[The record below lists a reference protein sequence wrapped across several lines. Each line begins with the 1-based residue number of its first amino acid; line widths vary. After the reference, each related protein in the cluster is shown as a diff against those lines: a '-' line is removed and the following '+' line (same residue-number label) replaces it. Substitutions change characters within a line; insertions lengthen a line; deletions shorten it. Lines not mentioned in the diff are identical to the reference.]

1 MDAAWTRP
9 DPNGSSRRDSYSG
22 SSLLKINKMSNN
34 SKVLALKYRP
44 QIFDDLIGQEVV
56 AETITNS
63 IKADKIPNAYLF
75 TGIRGIGKTTTA
87 RIVAKGLNCLNG
99 IENLC
104 KEDLCEN
111 CKSIADSNHIDVL
124 EMDAASKTGVDDVR
138 DLIEFS
144 RYGPTSAK
152 YKIFI
157 IDEVHMLSKQAF
169 NALLKTLE
177 EPPEYL
183 KFIFAT
189 TEIKKIPITVVSR
202 CQRFDLSRIKSS
214 ELFEFIKDI
223 KEKEKG
229 KASDEALKLI
239 VKISEGS
246 VRDALSLLDRALL
259 SLDEKKELDLNAAQK
274 IFGYFDKSQLINL
287 FELILKGEEEKVINI
302 YRKIYDQGVEPK
314 VFINDFLEILY
325 YFKNINSLS
334 LESTNFTLNDE
345 EFSKI
350 KDISNQV
357 DSEVLILFWQFA
369 ISSLEELDIVS
380 NQHLS
385 IEMFLIR
392 LMHLSSIKLKKNI
405 DQEVKND
412 KEANKTDNKEKEFE
426 NNSRVVDQ
434 IKNIA
439 QEKNHKPEVKPEIK
453 AINKNLINSFD
464 DLLDI
469 CTQKKEIKLK
479 YELEKNV
486 NLVKFEINSIEI
498 SFNDN
503 LDKDFVKDLSSKL
516 FEWTGE
522 RWIITFSKS
531 KGDMSV
537 KEKQKNKKDELINEI
552 KSSEIYK
559 MVIKKFP
566 DAELLDVK
574 LNEKKEDKNDWFYKD
589 FR

>member
-1 MDAAWTRP
+1 M
-9 DPNGSSRRDSYSG
+9 N
-22 SSLLKINKMSNN
+22 NN

-44 QIFDDLIGQEVV
+44 QSFDDLIGQEVV
-56 AETITNS
+56 VETITNS
-63 IKADKIPNAYLF
+63 IKANKVPNAYLF

-87 RIVAKGLNCLNG
+87 RIVAKALNCSNG

-104 KEDLCEN
+104 KENLCEN
-111 CKSIADSNHIDVL
+111 CEAITNSSHIDVL

-202 CQRFDLSRIKSS
+202 CQRFDLSRIKST
-214 ELFEFIKDI
+214 ELFEFIKKI
-223 KEKEKG
+223 KDKENG
-229 KASDEALKLI
+229 KVSDDALKLI
-239 VKISEGS
+239 IKISEGS

-259 SLDEKKELDLNAAQK
+259 SLDDNTELDLNAAQK
-274 IFGYFDKSQLINL
+274 IFGYFDKSQLIDL
-287 FELILKGEEEKVINI
+287 FQLILNGEENKVINI

-314 VFINDFLEILY
+314 VFINDFLELLY
-325 YFKNINSLS
+325 YFKNINSLT
-334 LESTNFTLNDE
+334 LESTNFSLNDE
-345 EFSKI
+345 EFTRI
-350 KDISNQV
+350 KDISSQV
-357 DSEVLILFWQFA
+357 DTEVLILFWQFA

-392 LMHLSSIKLKKNI
+392 LMHLSSIKSKKTPDLNR
-405 DQEVKND
+405 DESLESAAVPKQ
-412 KEANKTDNKEKEFE
+412 TDIE
-426 NNSRVVDQ
+426 NVTQAIDQ

-439 QEKNHKPEVKPEIK
+439 QEKKIKLEIETEIK
-453 AINKNLINSFD
+453 AIDKSLINSFN
-464 DLLDI
+464 DLLDA
-469 CTQKKEIKLK
+469 CSEKKEIKLK

-486 NLVKFEINSIEI
+486 NLVKFERNRIEI

-503 LDKDFVKDLSSKL
+503 LDKDFVKDLSAKL
-516 FEWTGE
+516 FEWTSE

-531 KGDMSV
+531 KGEMSV
-537 KEKQKNKKDELINEI
+537 KEKQKNKREELINEV
-552 KSSEIYK
+552 KNSEIYK
-559 MVIKKFP
+559 TIIEKFP
-566 DAELLDVK
+566 DAELTDVK
-574 LNEKKEDKNDWFYKD
+574 LNKKED
-589 FR
+589 

>member
-1 MDAAWTRP
+1 M
-9 DPNGSSRRDSYSG
+9 N
-22 SSLLKINKMSNN
+22 NN

-44 QIFDDLIGQEVV
+44 QSFDDLIGQEVV
-56 AETITNS
+56 VETITNS
-63 IKADKIPNAYLF
+63 IKANKVPNAYLF

-87 RIVAKGLNCLNG
+87 RIVAKALNCSNG

-104 KEDLCEN
+104 KENLCEN
-111 CKSIADSNHIDVL
+111 CEAITNSSHIDVL

-202 CQRFDLSRIKSS
+202 CQRFDLSRIKST
-214 ELFEFIKDI
+214 ELFEFIKKI
-223 KEKEKG
+223 KDKENG
-229 KASDEALKLI
+229 KVSDDALKLI
-239 VKISEGS
+239 IKISEGS

-259 SLDEKKELDLNAAQK
+259 SLDDNTELDLNAAQK
-274 IFGYFDKSQLINL
+274 IFGYFDKSQLIDL
-287 FELILKGEEEKVINI
+287 FQLILNGEENKVINI

-314 VFINDFLEILY
+314 VFINDFLELLY
-325 YFKNINSLS
+325 YFKNINSLT
-334 LESTNFTLNDE
+334 LESTNFSLNDE
-345 EFSKI
+345 EFTRI
-350 KDISNQV
+350 KDISSQV
-357 DSEVLILFWQFA
+357 DAEVLILFWQFA

-392 LMHLSSIKLKKNI
+392 LMHLSSIKLKKTPDFN
-405 DQEVKND
+405 
-412 KEANKTDNKEKEFE
+412 TDESLESAAVLKQTDIE
-426 NNSRVVDQ
+426 NVTQAIDQ

-439 QEKNHKPEVKPEIK
+439 QEKKNKPEIETEIK
-453 AINKNLINSFD
+453 AIDKSLINSFN
-464 DLLDI
+464 DLLDA
-469 CTQKKEIKLK
+469 CLEKKEIKLK

-486 NLVKFEINSIEI
+486 NLVKFERNRIEI

-503 LDKDFVKDLSSKL
+503 LDKDFVKDLSAKL
-516 FEWTGE
+516 FEWTSE

-531 KGDMSV
+531 KGEMSV
-537 KEKQKNKKDELINEI
+537 KEKQKNKREELINEV
-552 KSSEIYK
+552 KNSEIYK
-559 MVIKKFP
+559 TIIEKFP
-566 DAELLDVK
+566 DAELTDVK
-574 LNEKKEDKNDWFYKD
+574 LNKKED
-589 FR
+589 

>member
-1 MDAAWTRP
+1 M
-9 DPNGSSRRDSYSG
+9 
-22 SSLLKINKMSNN
+22 NN
-34 SKVLALKYRP
+34 NLKVLALKYRP
-44 QIFDDLIGQEVV
+44 QTFDDLIGQEVV

-75 TGIRGIGKTTTA
+75 TGIRGIGKTTIA
-87 RIVAKGLNCLNG
+87 RIVAKTLNCSNG
-99 IENLC
+99 IENKC
-104 KEDLCEN
+104 KVKCDN
-111 CKSIADSNHIDVL
+111 CDSIASSNHIDVL

-214 ELFEFIKDI
+214 ELFKFIKKI
-223 KEKEKG
+223 KDKENG
-229 KASDEALKLI
+229 KVTDDALKLI

-259 SLDEKKELDLNAAQK
+259 SLDENTELDLNAAQK
-274 IFGYFDKSQLINL
+274 IFGYFDKSQLIDL
-287 FELILKGEEEKVINI
+287 FELILKGEETKVINI

-314 VFINDFLEILY
+314 VFINDFLELLY
-325 YFKNINSLS
+325 YFKNINSLT
-334 LESTNFTLNDE
+334 LESTNFSLNDE

-350 KDISNQV
+350 KSISNKV
-357 DSEVLILFWQFA
+357 ESDVLVLFWQFA

-392 LMHLSSIKLKKNI
+392 LMHLQPVKPQKKIEPEAKKGVTNEIEKNTSS
-405 DQEVKND
+405 
-412 KEANKTDNKEKEFE
+412 NKII
-426 NNSRVVDQ
+426 DQ
-434 IKNIA
+434 IKNIS
-439 QEKNHKPEVKPEIK
+439 QEEKNKPQAQTEIK
-453 AINKNLINSFD
+453 AENKILINSFD
-464 DLLDI
+464 DLLLV
-469 CTQKKEIKLK
+469 CSEKKEIKLK

-486 NLVKFEINSIEI
+486 NLVKFEKNRIEI
-498 SFNDN
+498 SFNDS
-503 LDKDFVKDLSSKL
+503 LDKDFVKELSSKL
-516 FEWTGE
+516 FEWTAE

-531 KGDMSV
+531 KGEMSV
-537 KEKQKNKKDELINEI
+537 KEKQLNNKKLLMDRV
-552 KSSEIYK
+552 KTSRAYK
-559 MVIKKFP
+559 NIIENFP
-566 DAELLDVK
+566 DAELIDVK
-574 LNEKKEDKNDWFYKD
+574 LRKDEGQND
-589 FR
+589 